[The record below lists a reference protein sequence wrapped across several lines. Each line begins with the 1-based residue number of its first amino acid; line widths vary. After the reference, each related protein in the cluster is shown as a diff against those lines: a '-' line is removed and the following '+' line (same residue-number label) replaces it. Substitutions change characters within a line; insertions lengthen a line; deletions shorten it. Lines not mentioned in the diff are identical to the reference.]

1 MINYGDV
8 IELSNGDSIR
18 VTMPT
23 CFLYDNDDYCNYRLT
38 TGIVT
43 IGRQRNGYDTGL
55 LGGRWVVTDII
66 EDEHEDGRFFPFTQK
81 FRSTTVYVQ
90 KLLPSGE
97 RSKLIGSFKLTPG
110 WENSLEEPKI
120 VGRHELK

>member
-23 CFLYDNDDYCNYRLT
+23 CFLYDNDDYCNYKLT

-55 LGGRWVVTDII
+55 LAGRWVVTDII
-66 EDEHEDGRFFPFTQK
+66 EDEHEDGRFFPFTQNLGQPRYM
-81 FRSTTVYVQ
+81 FRSYSHLVNG
-90 KLLPSGE
+90 L
-97 RSKLIGSFKLTPG
+97 
-110 WENSLEEPKI
+110 N
-120 VGRHELK
+120 